1 MAGNTYTLTIGGLH
15 TKEGTSS
22 INLTYNG
29 QPGTTNPVEIKTEGQ
44 VLVSCKISEFSYAKA
59 IYRPGKLSFTLLL
72 TWPGADPG
80 IDTICSV
87 FDSCPLTLQVEQE
100 DGTVFA
106 IAESYYIFNIRLE
119 RRSGASSQIYACF
132 EAYSPDQYL
141 TLDKYCK
148 AYTGRKLIAD
158 ILSKQSLWP
167 DAISLFTD
175 TKTFSDLLV
184 AEPQFL
190 TYEVKQKNAT
200 TQQEETQTY
209 EYIQP
214 YLVQYNESFFDFL
227 VRVTNRCGEFFY
239 YEGGKLHVGWPKASP
254 SVLITNYTSI
264 SYQQG
269 VRSAW
274 NANSLAEV
282 HNDYTTNTNRMTGAN
297 AKMMMDSEVA
307 FDENLTPLPPKDK
320 YSKWEDYAAWPEAFW
335 IDTLASALNEST
347 LINIIGTLLWK
358 PTTTRLSSANS
369 AESANK
375 DYKTDN
381 FDVTYPLEQVY
392 KESSSSSSN
401 SLNSSNNTNASD
413 TSDKTGADLIDDKDG
428 VYPYSSTPADVNK
441 VTFGLSFYAN
451 IQNEIDKAEKSKIR
465 VVLENHFCPVALGD
479 KICFE
484 KDGKQYIVVKI
495 DHTVKSVVVQHTPS
509 AVTFSGGSTTPT
521 FAAEAPSEMLE
532 IEAIPC
538 PASGAVYPPSAH
550 VSSIRVSSAQ
560 RAIVTHNAD
569 PLKMGRVRVRYP
581 WQQKSDDPSPWI
593 RISQPMASEDSGF
606 RFLPEKGDEAIV
618 NYENGNIER
627 PYVEGM
633 LFSAARKP
641 SYSHKGSSNRIIS
654 SKNGHSI
661 IFSDPKGKS
670 FFKSFFPVL
679 GTLSTFAPQIDIPMG
694 SEAFQKASGG
704 IQLTDTYG
712 FYSITMSSDKRSIS
726 IDSPLGKVGIN
737 AFTGITISAPNGDVK
752 ITGKNVDI
760 VAGNNLTL
768 RSGTNKEG
776 VLPTSVQKAV
786 TQTASFVTG
795 KFTIV
800 DLSIIRTIF
809 ETFVRP
815 IAGTLRI
822 SSKRYLCIEA
832 GKGSAQI
839 MGRRTVQQFHS
850 WKDVGAMWKSSFG
863 SYTIDRNPDNT
874 VFTSNIPTVL
884 DYVHTGIRRLF
895 NEARKQSADLVER
908 LERYQHIQQVLE
920 SMDLSAFVKDPQIA
934 TYQTIL
940 QDASRHKGP
949 KPLEMKDQ
957 IVGKDPAVINRVRT
971 LIGKLYREAQSI
983 YAHWYD
989 EKAKMDEFC
998 AQNFVLSDPMIR
1010 QMIEK
1015 LLHPVLPSTWKSQP
1029 GSGATIRSTQ
1039 IKYRDFRQ
1047 ILFAVL
1053 KKLVDNQKP
1062 EEGNNYSD
1070 KITSQGI
1077 GSPWSYDRQDWVKF
1091 VDNISA
1097 TSAAVDV
1104 LKTVGKGLFK
1114 VGSFEGMLDQY
1125 VWDQTDHGKVL
1136 ISDQKGKTLHIDQ
1149 GTLQTYME
1157 SRNGVDDLDHTI
1169 AEIKNVL
1176 HRLD

>member
-15 TKEGTSS
+15 TKQGTSS

-29 QPGTTNPVEIKTEGQ
+29 QPGTTAPVEIKTEGE

-87 FDSCPLTLQVEQE
+87 FNSCQLTLQVEQE

-106 IAESYYIFNIRLE
+106 IAESYYIFHIRLE

-148 AYTGRKLIAD
+148 AYTGRKLVAD

-167 DAISLFTD
+167 DAVSLFTD
-175 TKTFSDLLV
+175 EKTFSNLLV
-184 AEPQFL
+184 SEPQFL
-190 TYEVKQKNAT
+190 TYDVKQKNAT
-200 TQQEETQTY
+200 TQQEETRTY

-254 SVLITNYTSI
+254 SVQITDFTSI

-269 VRSAW
+269 VCSAW
-274 NANSLAEV
+274 NASSLGEV
-282 HNDYTTNTNRMTGAN
+282 HNDYTTNTNRVTVAN
-297 AKMMMDSEVA
+297 AKMMRNSEVA

-347 LINIIGTLLWK
+347 LIDIIGTLVWK
-358 PTTTRLSSANS
+358 PTTTRLSSAHS

-375 DYKTDN
+375 GYKTDN
-381 FDVTYPLEQVY
+381 FEVTYPLEQVY

-401 SLNSSNNTNASD
+401 NTNNTNASGQN
-413 TSDKTGADLIDDKDG
+413 GADLIDDKDG
-428 VYPYSSTPADVNK
+428 VYPYSSTPADANK
-441 VTFGLSFYAN
+441 VTFGLSFYAD
-451 IQNEIDKAEKSKIR
+451 IQQGIEKADKSKIR
-465 VVLENHFCPVALGD
+465 VVLENHFYPVALGN

-484 KDGKQYIVVKI
+484 KDGPQYIVVKI
-495 DHTVKSVVVQHTPS
+495 DHAVKSVVVQHTPS
-509 AVTFSGGSTTPT
+509 AVAFGGNNTASSFSVESS
-521 FAAEAPSEMLE
+521 SEMLE
-532 IEAIPC
+532 IEAILC
-538 PASGAVYPPSAH
+538 PASGSVYPPSAQ
-550 VSSIRVSSAQ
+550 VSPIRMSNAQ

-581 WQQKSDDPSPWI
+581 WQQETDDPTPWI
-593 RISQPMASEDSGF
+593 RISQPMASKDSGF

-627 PYVEGM
+627 PYIEGM
-633 LFSAARKP
+633 LFSAERQP
-641 SYSHKGSSNRIIS
+641 SYKHKGSSNRIIS

-661 IFSDPKGKS
+661 IFSDPSGES
-670 FFKSFFPVL
+670 FFQSFSPLV

-694 SEAFQKASGG
+694 SKAFQKASGG
-704 IQLTDTYG
+704 IQLTDAYG
-712 FYSITMSSDKRSIS
+712 FYSISMSSDKRSIS

-737 AFTGITISAPNGDVK
+737 AFTGITISAPNGNVK

-768 RSGTNKEG
+768 RSGTNRNG
-776 VLPTSVQKAV
+776 VLPTSVQQAV
-786 TQTASFVTG
+786 TQAASFVTS

-800 DLSIIRTIF
+800 DLSVIRTVF

-863 SYTIDRNPDNT
+863 SYTIDRNPADK
-874 VFTSNIPTVL
+874 VFTADIP
-884 DYVHTGIRRLF
+884 D
-895 NEARKQSADLVER
+895 E
-908 LERYQHIQQVLE
+908 LE
-920 SMDLSAFVKDPQIA
+920 SIRASIVSLFEEHKRQMPAFLGRCVAYWRYRQLLEALDLNAFLTDTHLPDI
-934 TYQTIL
+934 QTIL
-940 QDASRHKGP
+940 QNAKNQQAP
-949 KPLEMKDQ
+949 AAVEMKQQ
-957 IVGKDPAVINRVRT
+957 IVGKDPALIRQVGDWVASFNR
-971 LIGKLYREAQSI
+971 IAHSLYT
-983 YAHWYD
+983 HWYD
-989 EKAKMDEFC
+989 EDAKMNDYFP
-998 AQNFVLSDPMIR
+998 QNSVVMTDAVIR
-1010 QMIEK
+1010 QQIHNLMQ
-1015 LLHPVLPSTWKSQP
+1015 PVLPSTWISKQGYP
-1029 GSGATIRSTQ
+1029 NEVRGIQ
-1039 IKYRDFRQ
+1039 IDLKGFRQ
-1047 ILFAVL
+1047 VLFSVL
-1053 KKLVDNQKP
+1053 TKLVDNQKP
-1062 EEGNNYSD
+1062 EDGNNYSD
-1070 KITSQGI
+1070 TISRKGV
-1077 GSPWSYDRQDWVKF
+1077 GSPWDYDRQNWIKF
-1091 VDNISA
+1091 VDNISE
-1097 TSAAVDV
+1097 THAAVDV

-1114 VGSFEGMLDQY
+1114 AGSLEGMMDQF
-1125 VWDQTDHGKVL
+1125 VWDQTDHGKIL
-1136 ISDQKGKTLHIDQ
+1136 FSDEGGRTLHIDQ
-1149 GTLQTYME
+1149 GTLQAYME
-1157 SRNGVDDLDHTI
+1157 IRNRVDDVKHTI
-1169 AEIKNVL
+1169 AEIKRVL